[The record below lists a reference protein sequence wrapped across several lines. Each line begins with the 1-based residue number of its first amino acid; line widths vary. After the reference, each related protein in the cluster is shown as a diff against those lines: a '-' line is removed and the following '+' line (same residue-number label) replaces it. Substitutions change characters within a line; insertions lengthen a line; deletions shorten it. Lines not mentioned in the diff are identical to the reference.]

1 MPSGGKDH
9 GLPWAQLILESFEAD
24 ENSPL
29 HAKTSTYQ
37 IVCGDAAHKSL
48 RKSGSCEG
56 QETQMEIWG
65 KTYERINRGKKDEIH

>member
-1 MPSGGKDH
+1 MPGGGKGH
-9 GLPWAQLILESFEAD
+9 GLPCAQLILDSFEAD

-37 IVCGDAAHKSL
+37 MIVCGAAAHKSL

-56 QETQMEIWG
+56 QETQMEI
-65 KTYERINRGKKDEIH
+65 